1 MQTNNTFNDNEYDVN
16 SGKHKEYSASST
28 KSQLRRGLEYLTLTA
43 ALAFFAPSAPSN
55 PMQAQENK
63 DKQSS
68 VQEQSSVQDSIRTA
82 TKTGANILY
91 KDTCYED
98 NGNCP
103 PKYKELN
110 FTRKSSKPTFSSKE
124 VWTLDKGDGTE
135 MLVLKC
141 DSPSI
146 NNLLELVDF
155 KYKTIK
161 NSISSHKYKTIED
174 NLDREYLKIET
185 ENGTRYFTIQEMD
198 KENKG
203 IIDIDG
209 AIHYDMLKNRGDRTL
224 RLKIQVGEY
233 AGMDPKTGRI
243 MIRSLDSGEIPVVYY
258 DCKQPLVISNSNI
271 IHSNNSDDLPTGNSS
286 INIININNDYSTKI
300 NITVENGAE
309 KTSEKVIGTGDT
321 LKSDRLVVSVLG
333 SFANDARQKKFYD
346 CGEFD
351 IHTRP
356 MIWKMAA
363 YARTLDDLHINAEF
377 THLHSQASLSD
388 SVRNNVGRYGITAD
402 DLLLDIRYNILSSSE
417 IGLGIGGI
425 FEYNASTQ
433 KGSAQRHTLDANQY
447 TLDANDSRI
456 SGLLGLV
463 LFIDD
468 AKLSLGAYAGH
479 SSQLGRL
486 LNATARLNDI
496 QIGKILEINS
506 RLFLEMY
513 KGDYGK
519 GHRFG
524 FEALVSGPQLLGFLR
539 PTIGYEIVQTIYS
552 GNDSGLEKG
561 LRRSILVGVTADLG
575 KSHRS
580 SHKSSK

>member
-174 NLDREYLKIET
+174 NLDREYLKI
-185 ENGTRYFTIQEMD
+185 
-198 KENKG
+198 
-203 IIDIDG
+203 
-209 AIHYDMLKNRGDRTL
+209 
-224 RLKIQVGEY
+224 
-233 AGMDPKTGRI
+233 
-243 MIRSLDSGEIPVVYY
+243 
-258 DCKQPLVISNSNI
+258 
-271 IHSNNSDDLPTGNSS
+271 
-286 INIININNDYSTKI
+286 
-300 NITVENGAE
+300 
-309 KTSEKVIGTGDT
+309 
-321 LKSDRLVVSVLG
+321 
-333 SFANDARQKKFYD
+333 
-346 CGEFD
+346 
-351 IHTRP
+351 
-356 MIWKMAA
+356 
-363 YARTLDDLHINAEF
+363 
-377 THLHSQASLSD
+377 
-388 SVRNNVGRYGITAD
+388 
-402 DLLLDIRYNILSSSE
+402 
-417 IGLGIGGI
+417 
-425 FEYNASTQ
+425 
-433 KGSAQRHTLDANQY
+433 
-447 TLDANDSRI
+447 
-456 SGLLGLV
+456 
-463 LFIDD
+463 
-468 AKLSLGAYAGH
+468 
-479 SSQLGRL
+479 
-486 LNATARLNDI
+486 
-496 QIGKILEINS
+496 
-506 RLFLEMY
+506 
-513 KGDYGK
+513 
-519 GHRFG
+519 
-524 FEALVSGPQLLGFLR
+524 
-539 PTIGYEIVQTIYS
+539 
-552 GNDSGLEKG
+552 
-561 LRRSILVGVTADLG
+561 
-575 KSHRS
+575 
-580 SHKSSK
+580 